1 MMSTNNILSPA
12 SGDPIIVPSQDVVL
26 GLYWMSRERVGAKGE
41 GMVFSDVSEV
51 HRAYENG
58 VVDLQAKIKVRLF
71 DYTEEEGE
79 ELYHLV
85 ETTTGR
91 ALLSEVLPKGVP
103 LSVINKTLTK
113 KEISR
118 VINYVYRRCGTKDT
132 VVFADQMMY
141 TGFRMSPK
149 AGLRSEDHRVGKG
162 CVRTVSL
169 GGWQ

>member
-1 MMSTNNILSPA
+1 MRISDWSSDVCSSDLNNILSPA

-79 ELYHLV
+79 ELYQDRKSTRLNSSH
-85 ETTTGR
+85 
-91 ALLSEVLPKGVP
+91 
-103 LSVINKTLTK
+103 
-113 KEISR
+113 
-118 VINYVYRRCGTKDT
+118 
-132 VVFADQMMY
+132 
-141 TGFRMSPK
+141 
-149 AGLRSEDHRVGKG
+149 
-162 CVRTVSL
+162 
-169 GGWQ
+169 

>member
-1 MMSTNNILSPA
+1 MIPRPPRST
-12 SGDPIIVPSQDVVL
+12 
-26 GLYWMSRERVGAKGE
+26 R
-41 GMVFSDVSEV
+41 SDTRRPDTTLFRS
-51 HRAYENG
+51 
-58 VVDLQAKIKVRLF
+58 LF

-79 ELYHLV
+79 ERYHLV

-141 TGFRMSPK
+141 TG
-149 AGLRSEDHRVGKG
+149 
-162 CVRTVSL
+162 
-169 GGWQ
+169 

>member
-1 MMSTNNILSPA
+1 
-12 SGDPIIVPSQDVVL
+12 
-26 GLYWMSRERVGAKGE
+26 MSRERVGAKGE

-91 ALLSEVLPKGVP
+91 ALLSAVLPKGVP

-113 KEISR
+113 KEKIGR
-118 VINYVYRRCGTKDT
+118 AK
-132 VVFADQMMY
+132 
-141 TGFRMSPK
+141 
-149 AGLRSEDHRVGKG
+149 
-162 CVRTVSL
+162 VRTPATNEKHDC
-169 GGWQ
+169 